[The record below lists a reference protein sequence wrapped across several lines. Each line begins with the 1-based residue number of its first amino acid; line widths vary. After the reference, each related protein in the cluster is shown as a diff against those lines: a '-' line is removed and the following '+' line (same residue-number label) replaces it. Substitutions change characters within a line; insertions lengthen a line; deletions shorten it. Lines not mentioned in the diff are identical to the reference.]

1 MVIMS
6 TLLRFCRMHFP
17 SCGVLLESVNHFT
30 LQANA
35 TKNEAAASDAAPAS
49 KRTKRATVK
58 QNGGNHQPKVI
69 F

>member
-1 MVIMS
+1 M
-6 TLLRFCRMHFP
+6 F
-17 SCGVLLESVNHFT
+17 LESVNHFT
-30 LQANA
+30 LQANTA
-35 TKNEAAASDAAPAS
+35 KNEAAASDAAPAS

>member
-1 MVIMS
+1 
-6 TLLRFCRMHFP
+6 MHFP

-30 LQANA
+30 LQASA
-35 TKNEAAASDAAPAS
+35 AKNDVAVSGAAPAS

-69 F
+69 FKHTCETLYS